1 MVKQT
6 KKSKPTATAKSKPA
20 AARPAATA
28 RPAVATVHAAAGSDA
43 PSLLE
48 QLRNSWFLI
57 LFVGTVIYWAARHDS
72 SLGDIKKIDA
82 RETSLES
89 RVTMLESGI
98 AQLQLKIDGI
108 KEDVTLIKSAV
119 IK

>member
-6 KKSKPTATAKSKPA
+6 KKSKPAA
-20 AARPAATA
+20 AARPASA
-28 RPAVATVHAAAGSDA
+28 RPAVATVHAAAVSDA

-57 LFVGTVIYWAARHDS
+57 AFVGTVIYWAARHDS
-72 SLGDIKKIDA
+72 SLDDIKKNEA
-82 RETSLES
+82 RETALES

-108 KEDVTLIKSAV
+108 KEDITLIKSAV